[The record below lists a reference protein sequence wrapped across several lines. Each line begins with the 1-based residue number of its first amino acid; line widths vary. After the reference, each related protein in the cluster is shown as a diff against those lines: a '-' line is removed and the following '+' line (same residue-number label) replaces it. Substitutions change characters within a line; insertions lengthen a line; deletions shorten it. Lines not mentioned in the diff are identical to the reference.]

1 MYVGAF
7 VGCDHQPW
15 VVEGS
20 LHALPNWALLVR
32 ASVVAPVVGTSQMKG
47 SILVLVSS

>member
-32 ASVVAPVVGTSQMKG
+32 ASVVAPVVHASQSKDQFL
-47 SILVLVSS
+47 SW